1 MIKIAGFVIFL
12 SLMWL
17 KKQITNIS
25 STSVP
30 AIAQG
35 NIGRGSRVSQTQEE
49 LAEAVTDK
57 IVNKNRKTE
66 VDTMILFFT

>member
-1 MIKIAGFVIFL
+1 MIIIAGFAIFL
-12 SLMWL
+12 IPMWL
-17 KKQITNIS
+17 KKQITKIS
-25 STSVP
+25 KTSVP
-30 AIAQG
+30 TIAQS

-66 VDTMILFFT
+66 KQKSIL